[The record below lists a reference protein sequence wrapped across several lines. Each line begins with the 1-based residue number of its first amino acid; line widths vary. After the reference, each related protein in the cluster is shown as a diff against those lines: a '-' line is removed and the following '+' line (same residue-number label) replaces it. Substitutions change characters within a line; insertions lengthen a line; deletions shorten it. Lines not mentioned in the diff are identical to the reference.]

1 MALYMM
7 YSMNMMAEAGYAYGY
22 RFTCRHLKS

>member
-1 MALYMM
+1 MAMYGM

-22 RFTCRHLKS
+22 RFMCRHPKS